1 MGGVLRWGDR
11 DMLQPSDYRHG
22 RKRNILLFFLLFVEE
37 DSFLPLEQRVELK
50 LDLAW
55 YYDTM
60 ENQDVTWPGAVEC
73 LVLYCT
79 V

>member
-1 MGGVLRWGDR
+1 MIVTCYNQVTRR
-11 DMLQPSDYRHG
+11 G
-22 RKRNILLFFLLFVEE
+22 RKEKRNILNIIFLLFGEE
-37 DSFLPLEQRVELK
+37 DSFLPLDQRVELK
-50 LDLAW
+50 LDLVW